1 MLAFAEPTDPFPR
14 STEKSRRLA
23 VLPFPKLKFCAALLS
38 KLSKLKKCCS
48 ELCAVTA
55 ESNCSC
61 CRTNRTATRAK
72 SRTSSVTSNV
82 AVGFAD
88 AMLAAAEEVAA
99 GVLSDD
105 EYADS
110 GS

>member
-1 MLAFAEPTDPFPR
+1 M
-14 STEKSRRLA
+14 
-23 VLPFPKLKFCAALLS
+23 
-38 KLSKLKKCCS
+38 
-48 ELCAVTA
+48 
-55 ESNCSC
+55 
-61 CRTNRTATRAK
+61 
-72 SRTSSVTSNV
+72 TSNV